1 MSQKQILELRTNP
14 VTVEESIVIQS
25 PIAYFSLYQ
34 ARNTLD
40 QIKGA
45 LRAYFEALTGEKPEN
60 LDKAATEYFGSRAG
74 NVEAYKRDVE
84 KFFTSMK
91 ERPPKTIQAR
101 LSHVKQFLLRN
112 HIDFGQLYWK
122 DLQRKIRGSRAV
134 TVDEVPSSEDLRKI
148 LSQLPVHGRALVLTA
163 ASSGARIGELLKI
176 HVDDVNL
183 KTDPIRLTIR
193 AEAAKG
199 GGQRIC
205 FASREAREAIQQWLL
220 VRDNWLDAASRKST
234 FEQKNATDKR
244 LFPLTAPTAHE
255 MYTR

>member
-134 TVDEVPSSEDLRKI
+134 TVDEVPSS
-148 LSQLPVHGRALVLTA
+148 SRACKSPCSH
-163 ASSGARIGELLKI
+163 SSIIWR
-176 HVDDVNL
+176 HN
-183 KTDPIRLTIR
+183 RLT
-193 AEAAKG
+193 
-199 GGQRIC
+199 
-205 FASREAREAIQQWLL
+205 S
-220 VRDNWLDAASRKST
+220 
-234 FEQKNATDKR
+234 
-244 LFPLTAPTAHE
+244 
-255 MYTR
+255 